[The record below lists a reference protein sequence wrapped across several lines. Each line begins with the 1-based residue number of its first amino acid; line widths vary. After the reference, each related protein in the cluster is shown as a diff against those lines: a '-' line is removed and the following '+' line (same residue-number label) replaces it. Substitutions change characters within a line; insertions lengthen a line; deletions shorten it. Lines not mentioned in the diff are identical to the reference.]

1 MEKLYGPKEIGAKM
15 TAAKQ
20 DDNSWRRR
28 VDKKLNDLS
37 SNYSDLNSRLDTYV
51 KSMDDNTSLTK
62 RIDKKL
68 DDLIAAT
75 AIAVEFATK
84 ASKTGKVFSWL
95 GRQSRDIA
103 IALGQYGLAA
113 LVILT
118 LIYMYEHATAGG
130 WIKSFI
136 AVFNGNV

>member
-1 MEKLYGPKEIGAKM
+1 MSI
-15 TAAKQ
+15 AKQ
-20 DDNSWRRR
+20 DMDSWKRR
-28 VDKKLNDLS
+28 VDKKLNTLTTG
-37 SNYSDLNSRLDTYV
+37 YSDLKDRMDDYA

-62 RIDKKL
+62 KIDKKL

-75 AIAVEFATK
+75 SIAVEFATK
-84 ASKTGKVFSWL
+84 ASKTGRFFGWI
-95 GRQSRDIA
+95 GRQSTKMAVI
-103 IALGQYGLAA
+103 LGQYGLAA

-118 LIYMYEHATAGG
+118 VVYMYEHAAPGG

>member
-1 MEKLYGPKEIGAKM
+1 MSI
-15 TAAKQ
+15 AKQ
-20 DDNSWRRR
+20 DMDSWKRR
-28 VDKKLNDLS
+28 VDKKLNTLTTG
-37 SNYSDLNSRLDTYV
+37 YSDLKDRMDDYA

-62 RIDKKL
+62 KIDKKL

-75 AIAVEFATK
+75 SIAVEFATK
-84 ASKTGKVFSWL
+84 ASKTGKVFGWV
-95 GRQSRDIA
+95 GRQSTKMAVI
-103 IALGQYGLAA
+103 LGQYGLAA

-118 LIYMYEHATAGG
+118 VVYMYEHAAPGG